1 MMRLFRKRKMP
12 TINEKEIVLYPAT
25 TTKPKAHSTIGE
37 LFINNMR
44 DALDLCQYD
53 LNLRRN
59 MAFFAKNQLA
69 EKGHAYEDNRRTH
82 NEK

>member
-1 MMRLFRKRKMP
+1 MP
-12 TINEKEIVLYPAT
+12 IINEKEIVLYPAT

-53 LNLRRN
+53 LNSQ
-59 MAFFAKNQLA
+59 K
-69 EKGHAYEDNRRTH
+69 ESGGTKDE
-82 NEK
+82 